1 MTWMDSKYSDKAA
14 VCAVCGK
21 EIPAGE
27 PRKYD
32 KESKKVAHGGCVA
45 AASPG
50 GASTPLPLVACSACG
65 SLHYAETMQAVV
77 NEKWRESLLCADC
90 NWLRKAQFGLKVAGL
105 WRPTPPQE
113 AQQ

>member
-1 MTWMDSKYSDKAA
+1 MTWMDSKYTDKDAT
-14 VCAVCGK
+14 CAVCGK

-32 KESKKVAHGGCVA
+32 KESKKVAHGGCVNGQEQVA
-45 AASPG
+45 K
-50 GASTPLPLVACSACG
+50 LPVELKTCEACG
-65 SLHYAETMQAVV
+65 KTVAVYQQV
-77 NEKWRESLLCADC
+77 IDAKWREHTLCEDC
-90 NWLRKAQFGLKVAGL
+90 NWLRKAQFGLKAAGL